1 MTNDEKIQIKDRLFD
16 LIERLH
22 EVRELVDFDDVDLA
36 SALFKDAER
45 QVRQLALMLKGAS
58 NG

>member
-1 MTNDEKIQIKDRLFD
+1 MTNDEKIQVKDRLFD

-36 SALFKDAER
+36 NALFKDAER
-45 QVRQLALMLKGAS
+45 QVRQLALMLKGGS